1 MPGKYMDNG
10 LVIEVVNLTKY
21 YGQLL
26 AVDHVNFGV
35 RKGEIFGFLGP
46 NGAGKTTTVRM
57 LTTLLTPTE
66 GTALIKG
73 HDILKNPYGARE
85 QIGVVPETSNI
96 YVELS
101 AWDNLIF
108 SGELYGVSRRHREQR
123 AQELLQLLG
132 LWEKR
137 RTKTG
142 EFSKG
147 MKRRLTIAM
156 ALVHNPEVIFL
167 DEPTTGLDV
176 QSSILIRNLIRKLNG
191 DGATIFLTTH
201 QMDEADQICERVAI
215 IDHGR
220 IACIDAPENLRQA
233 IQSVQ
238 SVLVS
243 FTQPSDELRRELASL
258 EGVLEVRKDGDK
270 FRLFTQD
277 PGALIPQIVDL
288 ARGHNTG
295 LVSLN
300 TAGPSLED
308 VFIKITGMDVCIDE
322 GGERDA

>member
-1 MPGKYMDNG
+1 VLGEHSDNV
-10 LVIEVVNLTKY
+10 LTVEVINLTKY

-26 AVDHVNFGV
+26 AVDHINFGI

-57 LTTLLTPTE
+57 LTTLLTPSE
-66 GTALIKG
+66 GTALVNG
-73 HDILKNPYGARE
+73 HDILKDSYGARE
-85 QIGVVPETSNI
+85 DTGVVPETSNVYI
-96 YVELS
+96 ELS

-108 SGELYGVSRRHREQR
+108 TGELYGVPRRGREGR
-123 AQELLQLLG
+123 AKELLQLLG

-137 RTKTG
+137 HTKAG

-156 ALVHNPEVIFL
+156 ALVHNPGVLFL
-167 DEPTTGLDV
+167 DEPTSGLDV
-176 QSSILIRNLIRKLNG
+176 QSSILIRNLIRRLNS
-191 DGATIFLTTH
+191 DGATILLTTH
-201 QMDEADQICERVAI
+201 QMDEANQICDRVAI

-233 IQSVQ
+233 IESVQ

-243 FTQPSDELRRELASL
+243 FTQPSDELRRKLASL

-270 FRLFTQD
+270 FRLLTQD

-308 VFIKITGMDVCIDE
+308 VFIKITGIDVCIDE
-322 GGERDA
+322 GGE